1 LMLAWPA
8 SIARPIWRLS
18 FGGTSTNPNTKH
30 LGEFGRQLK
39 RQQLTYIFTIF
50 ISFAPEPR

>member
-1 LMLAWPA
+1 MLAWPA